1 MVMCH
6 FLFLE
11 AFFLDV
17 QSVLFRLII
26 LFEAL
31 YLVFFLIPT
40 SSAGFILAYRTGV
53 ASWTELHS
61 LR

>member
-1 MVMCH
+1 MVMCC

-11 AFFLDV
+11 AFFLDML
-17 QSVLFRLII
+17 SVLLLFTT

-31 YLVFFLIPT
+31 LPPTVPTRSAVFYT
-40 SSAGFILAYRTGV
+40 DYRPGV

-61 LR
+61 RR